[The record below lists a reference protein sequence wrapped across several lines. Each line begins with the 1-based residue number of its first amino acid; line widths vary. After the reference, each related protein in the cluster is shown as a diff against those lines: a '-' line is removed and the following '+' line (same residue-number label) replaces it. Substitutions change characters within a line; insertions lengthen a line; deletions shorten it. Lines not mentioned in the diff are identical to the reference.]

1 MKSMTCSF
9 QRSGC
14 FIISIPINNS
24 TRDTATEEPLPHKV
38 TEAAISYNHSISVY
52 LESFSTIDDI
62 LVLRHNFTNFE
73 ETIPS
78 TCQLPSGGRC
88 TIQHSDTNAD
98 VVFRVVK
105 VSSPSFPVRYWPGQ
119 ITAVLNLEANR
130 GEYGIYT
137 YGLQQLKEA
146 DIKIDHHPTSDAVYS
161 ELCYFLPVEEWQRG
175 ELQSPDPKER
185 KGIALFSSDCKTTW
199 EGFQNRT
206 WYYEKLM
213 KLVHIDSYGKCW
225 NNMPAIPAVKN
236 DDWREVLVNIIK
248 KYRMVLSFE
257 NIIQTDYISEKIALI
272 YRGGA
277 IPVYRGPPEVYL
289 WVPGNHTF
297 IDANNYSPEELAEYM
312 KQIDEDDELFR
323 YHTSNFDVERSRKRV
338 ESVCPKANFMC
349 RVCQLAH
356 DMKMNRTIDS
366 GSSNRR

>member
-1 MKSMTCSF
+1 MTSVCRVKEAFWICTSLVLASNVFLMWMYMKSMTCSF

-119 ITAVLNLEANR
+119 ITAVLNMKLIALNM
-130 GEYGIYT
+130 
-137 YGLQQLKEA
+137 GLYIRLSATKKA
-146 DIKIDHHPTSDAVYS
+146 DIKIDHHPTSDAEYS
-161 ELCYFLPVEEWQRG
+161 ELCYFLTVEEWRSGDYSHQIQRR
-175 ELQSPDPKER
+175 ER
-185 KGIALFSSDCKTTW
+185 KLHYFPVTAKLHGKDFRIVLGI
-199 EGFQNRT
+199 
-206 WYYEKLM
+206 M
-213 KLVHIDSYGKCW
+213 KRKW
-225 NNMPAIPAVKN
+225 N
-236 DDWREVLVNIIK
+236 
-248 KYRMVLSFE
+248 
-257 NIIQTDYISEKIALI
+257 
-272 YRGGA
+272 
-277 IPVYRGPPEVYL
+277 
-289 WVPGNHTF
+289 
-297 IDANNYSPEELAEYM
+297 
-312 KQIDEDDELFR
+312 
-323 YHTSNFDVERSRKRV
+323 
-338 ESVCPKANFMC
+338 
-349 RVCQLAH
+349 
-356 DMKMNRTIDS
+356 
-366 GSSNRR
+366 